1 MRARHEFRWALP
13 LLVWAMTACGEVGP
27 EAEISARRVASRPS
41 SPVLLGAT
49 PSQRF
54 GAFDMGMGGMGGTE
68 EASDNLIAY
77 DLPNGW
83 QALPT
88 TSERLVNLRP
98 AGVPEASCYL
108 SFFQGSGGGLEAN
121 VNRWRSQLGAE
132 PLASDAI
139 AALPKHGILGRE
151 ATVVEAEGSFAGM
164 SGGSPLPGFK
174 LLGLAVCEPNGSLFL
189 KFIAP
194 AALVDAQ
201 REAFFAL
208 ATSLRLSEQEHGPGD
223 GHDHGEAG
231 GAKAGGGAGG
241 AGGGSGGAL
250 AWMTPAGWEAQP
262 PRAMR
267 EVTFSLGEGAECY
280 VARLVGDAGGL
291 RANLDRWSDQVG
303 RGPLSN
309 EAYAALPK
317 VTMLGQSV
325 PWLEIEGDFTGM
337 DGATRAGQGLLGVA
351 CIRASDSL
359 FVKLTGPE
367 SVVRAQRENFLAFVE
382 SLEEKP

>member
-1 MRARHEFRWALP
+1 MRARPEHRWAWP
-13 LLVWAMTACGEVGP
+13 LLLWATTACGEVGP
-27 EAEISARRVASRPS
+27 EAEIRARRVASRPS
-41 SPVLLGAT
+41 SPVLPGAT

-54 GAFDMGMGGMGGTE
+54 GAFDMGGMSGMGAAE

-77 DLPNGW
+77 DLPSGW

-98 AGVPEASCYL
+98 PGDPEASCYL

-121 VNRWRSQLGAE
+121 VNRWRTQLGAE
-132 PLASDAI
+132 PLAADAI

-151 ATVVEAEGSFAGM
+151 GTVVEVDGAFTGM
-164 SGGSPLPGFK
+164 TGGSPRPGFK
-174 LLGLAVCEPNGSLFL
+174 LLGLAVCEPEGSLFL
-189 KFIAP
+189 KFTAP
-194 AALVDAQ
+194 AALVEAQ
-201 REAFFAL
+201 REAFFAF
-208 ATSLRLSEQEHGPGD
+208 ATSLRLEQEHGPGD
-223 GHDHGEAG
+223 GHDHGEADTS
-231 GAKAGGGAGG
+231 KAGGGAGG
-241 AGGGSGGAL
+241 GGAL
-250 AWMTPAGWEAQP
+250 AWMTPEGWMEQP

-280 VARLVGDAGGL
+280 VTRLVGDAGGL

-303 RGPLSN
+303 RGPLGN
-309 EAYAALPK
+309 DAYAALPK

-367 SVVRAQRENFLAFVE
+367 SVVRAERENFLAFVE